1 MERSGNSHDATIF
14 FIFSTKMRLPTL
26 NEIRSQLKNE
36 STKSIHLGNDVA
48 FKAKLVYENNW
59 LRDPKCYVVL
69 KTKEKGEK
77 KVNIETVKATLCK
90 QPDSATLDR
99 IAQEIRKG
107 LATKPSWWK
116 TLKVPTLMA
125 AALVAAGIVHKFHK
139 NQKSKK
145 RTSTQHAALTRS
157 AAPHDAALAAHDVYV
172 EHVAATSK

>member
-1 MERSGNSHDATIF
+1 MFLNFIKVSIRNALFISPLCRYQNDTF
-14 FIFSTKMRLPTL
+14 F
-26 NEIRSQLKNE
+26 E
-36 STKSIHLGNDVA
+36 SVGM
-48 FKAKLVYENNW
+48 Y
-59 LRDPKCYVVL
+59 
-69 KTKEKGEK
+69 GESALK